1 MDPVTMMLLAQAI
14 PTALELTK
22 AYSQSKQAKELEK
35 VGRPQYEIP
44 EAVQQ
49 QVNQARYLASMRELP
64 GQNLME
70 AKLGQTTAKGI
81 NQMQN
86 AAANPADLASNI
98 AKLYGA
104 QNEATQNIGIKAG
117 QNWLNQQGQ
126 LSNALRMLGQ
136 YQQQQWDYN
145 KKQPY
150 EEAKAAEAALREASY
165 RNLAAASTNIASGI
179 SGAANMQYQS
189 DNLDKTLAAYKQYP
203 GYGNTNTPPP
213 ATPGYNDLR
222 SQGMQGFP
230 NTNPYQGVTWPK
242 RYIYSQDLNDQGY
255 KGFPY
260 ANPYERKT
268 TQPTGI
274 PFVF

>member
-14 PTALELTK
+14 PTGIELAK

-49 QVNQARYLASMRELP
+49 DVNRARYLASMKELP
-64 GQNLME
+64 GQNTIE
-70 AKLGQTTAKGI
+70 AKMAQNTAKGI
-81 NQMQN
+81 NQLQN
-86 AAANPADLASNI
+86 VSANPADLAANV
-98 AKLYGA
+98 ARLYNA
-104 QNEATQNIGIKAG
+104 QMEGTQNLGIKAA
-117 QNWLNQQGQ
+117 QNWQGNQGQ

-189 DNLDKTLAAYKQYP
+189 DNLDKMLAAYNTYP
-203 GYGNTNTPPP
+203 SYNTNTTYTREDQTP
-213 ATPGYNDLR
+213 AYAKYLPKATEYTTAPEMNLPKPKYDFYGYQAEQKSWD
-222 SQGMQGFP
+222 P
-230 NTNPYQGVTWPK
+230 IT
-242 RYIYSQDLNDQGY
+242 
-255 KGFPY
+255 
-260 ANPYERKT
+260 KT
-268 TQPTGI
+268 
-274 PFVF
+274 FR